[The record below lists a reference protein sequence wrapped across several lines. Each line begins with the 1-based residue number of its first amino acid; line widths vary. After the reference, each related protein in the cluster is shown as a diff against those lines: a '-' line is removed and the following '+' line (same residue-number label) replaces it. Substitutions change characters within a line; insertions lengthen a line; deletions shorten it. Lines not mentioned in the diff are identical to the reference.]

1 MPSDRPNSPTTDS
14 KTTLETVVA
23 TAFPELVNMSDSS
36 FLDHWNSTDYSIDE
50 DLGDAYS
57 DQYFVDD
64 DDDDDDV
71 HLNISSAPS
80 HLDSSIYTSAGED
93 TNDLE
98 TSKDFTSPFNSPSKY
113 TDRIFVVSPSPTA
126 ANTTVTAHSEWWTPR
141 AQAKPEITLDCGNTE
156 RNEDNDRKQKRTP
169 PLRLAMWE
177 KILIIV
183 VLLGVIACVFVAV
196 VITLDQTTGIGKLAS
211 IWPGKN
217 LEPSTTAAPSM
228 GPRAPAYNISDHS
241 EDRFTVIGAWLNME
255 NATPGTYQHDALLWL
270 AHADLPHIL
279 GPLPSKQAYDITAG
293 LETLHPNVTVD
304 GDTGSIAEVE
314 AFLQRLAQRFALL
327 VLYFA
332 VMEAGGGVPA
342 GGWASITGARLNE
355 CLWPG
360 VICSDKGQYVSGLE
374 IDPNVGF
381 LQGSL
386 PSELGLLSNLGKST
400 QRH

>member
-1 MPSDRPNSPTTDS
+1 MTDS
-14 KTTLETVVA
+14 KSTMETVVA
-23 TAFPELVNMSDSS
+23 AAFPELVNMSDSS

-64 DDDDDDV
+64 EDDDDNV

-93 TNDLE
+93 ASNLE
-98 TSKDFTSPFNSPSKY
+98 TSKEFSSPFNSPSKY
-113 TDRIFVVSPSPTA
+113 TDRIFVVSPSPTV
-126 ANTTVTAHSEWWTPR
+126 ANTAVTAHSEWWTPR
-141 AQAKPEITLDCGNTE
+141 AQSKPELTLDCGNTE
-156 RNEDNDRKQKRTP
+156 RNEDNDRKQNQTQS
-169 PLRLAMWE
+169 LRLAMWE

-183 VLLGVIACVFVAV
+183 VLLGVIGCVFVAV
-196 VITLDQTTGIGKLAS
+196 VITLDHTAGIGKLAS

-217 LEPSTTAAPSM
+217 MKPSTTTSPSM
-228 GPRAPAYNISDHS
+228 GPLALVHNISDHS

-255 NATPGTYQHDALLWL
+255 NATPGTCQHEALLWL

-279 GPLPSKQAYDITAG
+279 GPLPSKQAYDITTG

-314 AFLQRLAQRFALL
+314 AFLQRLTQRFALL

-332 VMEAGGGVPA
+332 AMEAGGGVPA

-360 VICSDKGQYVSGLE
+360 VICSVKGQYVSGLE
-374 IDPNVGF
+374 IDPNIGF

-386 PSELGLLSNLGKST
+386 PTELGLLSNLGKLT
-400 QRH
+400 QRHW